1 MNKNLN
7 AGFSFIGLLSQIF
20 YLYNAFNIWFR
31 HIGISLSQIYDSLF
45 KIIIVII
52 GLILVFISMIF
63 HKDNYKF
70 VNVINYISII
80 ILVISTVLLVMPW

>member
-7 AGFSFIGLLSQIF
+7 TIFSIVGLLSQFF

-45 KIIIVII
+45 KILVIIV
-52 GLILVFISMIF
+52 GLILIFISMIF

-70 VNVINYISII
+70 VNIINYIAII
-80 ILVISTVLLVMPW
+80 VLIISTGLLVMPW

>member
-20 YLYNAFNIWFR
+20 YLYNAFNIWFV
-31 HIGISLSQIYDSLF
+31 HIGISLSKIYDSLF
-45 KIIIVII
+45 KILVIII
-52 GLILVFISMIF
+52 GLILILISMIF

-70 VNVINYISII
+70 VNIMNYISII
-80 ILVISTVLLVMPW
+80 ILIVSTGFLVMPW

>member
-7 AGFSFIGLLSQIF
+7 AVFSFVGLLSQIF

-31 HIGISLSQIYDSLF
+31 HIAINLSRIYDSLF
-45 KIIIVII
+45 KILIVII

-70 VNVINYISII
+70 VNIINYIAII
-80 ILVISTVLLVMPW
+80 MVVISTGLLVIPW